1 MTSCDL
7 MCCVTH
13 VLLLTFR
20 LCSLVSVA
28 FLFNWVGLVAAF
40 CLMKSCAGRFGA
52 LTGFGL
58 SLVKWVAI
66 AKVSSVVLRPHFA
79 AVRY

>member
-1 MTSCDL
+1 
-7 MCCVTH
+7 
-13 VLLLTFR
+13 
-20 LCSLVSVA
+20 
-28 FLFNWVGLVAAF
+28 VGLVAAF

-66 AKVSSVVLRPHFA
+66 AKVCSVILSTHYRSSHGWLIVLQHSDTVV
-79 AVRY
+79 

>member
-1 MTSCDL
+1 MCVSAICVAADL
-7 MCCVTH
+7 LHT
-13 VLLLTFR
+13 LR
-20 LCSLVSVA
+20 LCLLIVVA

-66 AKVSSVVLRPHFA
+66 AKVCSVILLTHYRSSHVG
-79 AVRY
+79 